1 MQTGLS
7 LQPMQCH
14 SLAVV
19 SENVLTAAPNYLV
32 ERAPLA
38 NLQLRSLE
46 LKGFEGHR
54 QCWPLLQLVGEQGF
68 FGGLFFF
75 SFHLMLAPCPPK
87 RWGRNEFGGLKLA
100 EHSRATG
107 QSSWCLS
114 CSTY

>member
-19 SENVLTAAPNYLV
+19 SENVLAAAPNYLV
-32 ERAPLA
+32 ERAPVA

-54 QCWPLLQLVGEQGF
+54 QRWPLLQLVGEQGF
-68 FGGLFFF
+68 LGGLFFF
-75 SFHLMLAPCPPK
+75 F
-87 RWGRNEFGGLKLA
+87 F
-100 EHSRATG
+100 
-107 QSSWCLS
+107 SSDI
-114 CSTY
+114 STLPTKEMGEK